1 MGLLKLTTKVQKKI
15 HTTKYNTNNFQI
27 SNFKFQ
33 IIRNMRILVFGNK
46 YKLKFIDLV
55 KDLFFKL
62 KERGA
67 TILFDKEFADQ
78 INESGLLDIT
88 SFATFDNDLS
98 GDIAISLGGDG
109 TLLSTANRI
118 GNRQIPILGIN
129 LGRLGFLT
137 DVQAHELDNLDDIIL
152 NHKYRIEDRMV
163 LRAEICYSP
172 SVLGGVPK
180 GGGGQTLN
188 SQLSTLNSIE
198 FSLNEIAVLKQ
209 DLSSMISIDV
219 QLNGEPLHTYQADG
233 LLVATPT
240 GSTAYSLSVGGPIM
254 MPENHNLIIAP
265 VASHSLNVRPLII
278 PDDWRIDLKVS
289 SRSHSFL
296 ASIDG
301 RSITMP
307 DSTTISI
314 SKANHTIQIIRLE
327 NHSFLSTLKTKLM
340 WGADIR
346 S

>member
-1 MGLLKLTTKVQKKI
+1 MQ
-15 HTTKYNTNNFQI
+15 
-27 SNFKFQ
+27 
-33 IIRNMRILVFGNK
+33 ILVFGNK
-46 YKLKFIDLV
+46 YKLKFIDSV
-55 KDLFFKL
+55 KNLFFNL
-62 KERGA
+62 KERGT
-67 TILFDKEFADQ
+67 TILFDKEFAEQ
-78 INESGLLDIT
+78 INKSELLDIS
-88 SFATFDNDLS
+88 SFDTFDNDFT

-109 TLLSTANRI
+109 TLLATANRI

-152 NHKYRIEDRMV
+152 NHKYRIENRMV
-163 LRAEICYSP
+163 LRAEINSSHPDHHSP
-172 SVLGGVPK
+172 L
-180 GGGGQTLN
+180 
-188 SQLSTLNSIE
+188 ID

-209 DLSSMISIDV
+209 DLSSMISINV
-219 QLNGEPLHTYQADG
+219 ALNREPLHTYQADG

-314 SKANHTIQIIRLE
+314 SKANHTVQIIRLE

>member
-1 MGLLKLTTKVQKKI
+1 M
-15 HTTKYNTNNFQI
+15 QI
-27 SNFKFQ
+27 L
-33 IIRNMRILVFGNK
+33 IFGNK
-46 YKLKFIDLV
+46 YKLKFINLV

-62 KERGA
+62 KNQGA

-78 INESGLLDIT
+78 INKSELLDIS
-88 SFATFDNDLS
+88 SFNTFDNDFT

-109 TLLSTANRI
+109 TLLATANRI

-137 DVQAHELDNLDDIIL
+137 DVQAHELDNLDNIIL
-152 NHKYRIEDRMV
+152 NHKYQIENRMV
-163 LRAEICYSP
+163 LRTEI
-172 SVLGGVPK
+172 
-180 GGGGQTLN
+180 N
-188 SQLSTLNSIE
+188 SSLPDKHSSLID

-219 QLNGEPLHTYQADG
+219 TLNGEPLHTYQADG

-278 PDDWRIDLKVS
+278 PDDWCINLKVA

-314 SKANHTIQIIRLE
+314 SKADYTIRIIRLE
-327 NHSFLSTLKTKLM
+327 GHSFLSTLKTKLM

>member
-1 MGLLKLTTKVQKKI
+1 MQ
-15 HTTKYNTNNFQI
+15 
-27 SNFKFQ
+27 
-33 IIRNMRILVFGNK
+33 ILVFGNK
-46 YKLKFIDLV
+46 YKLKFINSV

-62 KERGA
+62 KHRGA
-67 TILFDKEFADQ
+67 NILFDKEFAQ
-78 INESGLLDIT
+78 EIQASGMLDI
-88 SFATFDNDLS
+88 SEFNVFNNDFS

-109 TLLSTANRI
+109 TLLTTANRI

-137 DVQAHELDNLDDIIL
+137 DVQAHELDNLDDIIF
-152 NHKYRIEDRMV
+152 NKKYKVDDRMV
-163 LRAEICYSP
+163 LCAEI
-172 SVLGGVPK
+172 
-180 GGGGQTLN
+180 N
-188 SQLSTLNSIE
+188 SSLLTPNSSLVE
-198 FSLNEIAVLKQ
+198 YSLNEIAVLKQ

-219 QLNGEPLHTYQADG
+219 SLNDEPLHTYQADG
-233 LLVATPT
+233 LLVSTPT

-278 PDDWRIDLKVS
+278 PDNWKIDLKVS
-289 SRSHSFL
+289 SRSHSYL

-307 DSTTISI
+307 DTATISI
-314 SKANHTIQIIRLE
+314 SKADYTVRIIRLE
-327 NHSFLSTLKTKLM
+327 GHSFLNTLKTKLM
-340 WGADIR
+340 WGADVR

>member
-1 MGLLKLTTKVQKKI
+1 MQ
-15 HTTKYNTNNFQI
+15 
-27 SNFKFQ
+27 
-33 IIRNMRILVFGNK
+33 ILVFGNK
-46 YKLKFIDLV
+46 YKLKFINLV
-55 KDLFFKL
+55 KELFFKL
-62 KERGA
+62 KNQGA
-67 TILFDKEFADQ
+67 TILFDKEFANQ
-78 INESGLLDIT
+78 IQESGLLDIS
-88 SFATFDNDLS
+88 SFDTFDNDIT

-109 TLLSTANRI
+109 TLLATANRI

-152 NHKYRIEDRMV
+152 NHKYKIEDRMV
-163 LRAEICYSP
+163 LRAEIYYSSP
-172 SVLGGVPK
+172 VLGGVPK
-180 GGGGQTLN
+180 GGGGQTPHTSL
-188 SQLSTLNSIE
+188 TE
-198 FSLNEIAVLKQ
+198 YSLNEIAVLKQ

-219 QLNGEPLHTYQADG
+219 TLNGEPLHTYQADG

-278 PDDWRIDLKVS
+278 PDDWKIDLKVS
-289 SRSHSFL
+289 SRNHSYL

-301 RSITMP
+301 RSTTMP
-307 DSTTISI
+307 DTATISI
-314 SKANHTIQIIRLE
+314 SKADYNVRIIRLE
-327 NHSFLSTLKTKLM
+327 GHSFLNTLKTKLM
-340 WGADIR
+340 WGADVRIE

>member
-1 MGLLKLTTKVQKKI
+1 MQ
-15 HTTKYNTNNFQI
+15 
-27 SNFKFQ
+27 
-33 IIRNMRILVFGNK
+33 ILVFGNK

-55 KDLFFKL
+55 KDLFFRL
-62 KERGA
+62 KNQGS
-67 TILFDKEFADQ
+67 TILFDNEFAEQ
-78 INESGLLDIT
+78 INESGLLDIS
-88 SFATFDNDLS
+88 SFDTFDNDFS

-109 TLLSTANRI
+109 TLLATANRI

-137 DVQAHELDNLDDIIL
+137 DVQAHELDNLDDIIF
-152 NHKYRIEDRMV
+152 NKKYKVDDRMV
-163 LRAEICYSP
+163 LRAEITNNNHTSLTEY
-172 SVLGGVPK
+172 
-180 GGGGQTLN
+180 
-188 SQLSTLNSIE
+188 
-198 FSLNEIAVLKQ
+198 SLNEIAVLKQ

-219 QLNGEPLHTYQADG
+219 TLNGEPLHTYQADG
-233 LLVATPT
+233 LLVSTPT

-278 PDDWRIDLKVS
+278 PDNWKIDLAIH
-289 SRSHSFL
+289 SRSHSYL

-307 DSTTISI
+307 DTASISI
-314 SKANHTIQIIRLE
+314 SKADYTVRIIRLE
-327 NHSFLSTLKTKLM
+327 GHSFLNTLKTKLM

>member
-1 MGLLKLTTKVQKKI
+1 MQ
-15 HTTKYNTNNFQI
+15 
-27 SNFKFQ
+27 
-33 IIRNMRILVFGNK
+33 ILVFGNK
-46 YKLKFIDLV
+46 YKLKFINSV

-62 KERGA
+62 KHRGA
-67 TILFDKEFADQ
+67 NILFDKEFAQ
-78 INESGLLDIT
+78 EIQASGMLDI
-88 SFATFDNDLS
+88 SEFNVFSNDFS

-109 TLLSTANRI
+109 TLLTTANRI

-137 DVQAHELDNLDDIIL
+137 DVQAHELDNLDDIIF
-152 NHKYRIEDRMV
+152 NKKYKVDDRMV
-163 LRAEICYSP
+163 LCAEIKSSLLTP
-172 SVLGGVPK
+172 
-180 GGGGQTLN
+180 N
-188 SQLSTLNSIE
+188 SSLVE
-198 FSLNEIAVLKQ
+198 YSLNEIAVLKQ

-219 QLNGEPLHTYQADG
+219 SLNDEPLHTYQADG
-233 LLVATPT
+233 LLVSTPT

-278 PDDWRIDLKVS
+278 PDNWKIDLKVS
-289 SRSHSFL
+289 SRSHSYL

-307 DSTTISI
+307 DTATISI
-314 SKANHTIQIIRLE
+314 SKADYTVRIIRLE
-327 NHSFLSTLKTKLM
+327 GHSFLNTLKTKLM
-340 WGADIR
+340 WGADVR

>member
-1 MGLLKLTTKVQKKI
+1 MQ
-15 HTTKYNTNNFQI
+15 
-27 SNFKFQ
+27 
-33 IIRNMRILVFGNK
+33 ILVFGNK

-55 KDLFFKL
+55 KDLFFRL
-62 KERGA
+62 KNQGS
-67 TILFDKEFADQ
+67 TILFDNEFAEQ
-78 INESGLLDIT
+78 INESGLLDIS
-88 SFATFDNDLS
+88 SFDTFDNDFS

-109 TLLSTANRI
+109 TLLATANRI

-137 DVQAHELDNLDDIIL
+137 DVQAHELDNLDDIIF
-152 NHKYRIEDRMV
+152 NKKYKVDDRMV
-163 LRAEICYSP
+163 LRAEITNNNHTSLTEY
-172 SVLGGVPK
+172 
-180 GGGGQTLN
+180 
-188 SQLSTLNSIE
+188 
-198 FSLNEIAVLKQ
+198 SLNEIAVLKQ

-219 QLNGEPLHTYQADG
+219 TLNGEPLHTYQADG
-233 LLVATPT
+233 LLVSTPT

-278 PDDWRIDLKVS
+278 PDNWKIDLAIH
-289 SRSHSFL
+289 SRSHSYL

-307 DSTTISI
+307 DTATISI
-314 SKANHTIQIIRLE
+314 SKADYTVRIIRLE
-327 NHSFLSTLKTKLM
+327 GHSFLNTLKTKLM
-340 WGADIR
+340 WGADVRIE

>member
-1 MGLLKLTTKVQKKI
+1 MQ
-15 HTTKYNTNNFQI
+15 
-27 SNFKFQ
+27 
-33 IIRNMRILVFGNK
+33 ILVFGNK
-46 YKLKFIDLV
+46 YKLKFINSV

-62 KERGA
+62 KHRGA
-67 TILFDKEFADQ
+67 NILFDKEFAQ
-78 INESGLLDIT
+78 EIQASGMLDI
-88 SFATFDNDLS
+88 SEFNVFNNDFS

-109 TLLSTANRI
+109 TLLTTANRI

-137 DVQAHELDNLDDIIL
+137 DVQAHELDNFDDIIF
-152 NHKYRIEDRMV
+152 NKKYKVDDRMV
-163 LRAEICYSP
+163 LRAEIKSSLLTP
-172 SVLGGVPK
+172 
-180 GGGGQTLN
+180 N
-188 SQLSTLNSIE
+188 SSLVE
-198 FSLNEIAVLKQ
+198 YSLNEIAVLKQ

-219 QLNGEPLHTYQADG
+219 SLNDEPLHTYQADG
-233 LLVATPT
+233 LLVSTPT

-278 PDDWRIDLKVS
+278 PDNWKIDLKVS
-289 SRSHSFL
+289 SRSHSYL

-307 DSTTISI
+307 DTATISI
-314 SKANHTIQIIRLE
+314 SKADYTVRIIRLE
-327 NHSFLSTLKTKLM
+327 GHSFLNTLKTKLM
-340 WGADIR
+340 WGADVR

>member
-1 MGLLKLTTKVQKKI
+1 MQ
-15 HTTKYNTNNFQI
+15 
-27 SNFKFQ
+27 
-33 IIRNMRILVFGNK
+33 ILVFGNK
-46 YKLKFIDLV
+46 YKLKFIDSV
-55 KDLFFKL
+55 KDLFFNL

-78 INESGLLDIT
+78 INESGLLDIS
-88 SFATFDNDLS
+88 SFATFDDDLS
-98 GDIAISLGGDG
+98 GDVAISLGGDG
-109 TLLSTANRI
+109 TLLATANRI

-137 DVQAHELDNLDDIIL
+137 DVQAHELNSLDDIIL

-163 LRAEICYSP
+163 LRAEINSSP
-172 SVLGGVPK
+172 LTP
-180 GGGGQTLN
+180 N
-188 SQLSTLNSIE
+188 SSHID

-301 RSITMP
+301 RSIIMP
-307 DSTTISI
+307 DTTTISI
-314 SKANHTIQIIRLE
+314 SKAQHTIRIIHLE
-327 NHSFLSTLKTKLM
+327 NHSFLNTLKTKLM

>member
-1 MGLLKLTTKVQKKI
+1 MQ
-15 HTTKYNTNNFQI
+15 
-27 SNFKFQ
+27 
-33 IIRNMRILVFGNK
+33 ILVFGNK

-55 KDLFFKL
+55 KDLFFRL
-62 KERGA
+62 KNQGS
-67 TILFDKEFADQ
+67 TILFDSEFAEQ
-78 INESGLLDIT
+78 INESGLLDIS
-88 SFATFDNDLS
+88 SFDTFDNNFS

-109 TLLSTANRI
+109 TLLATANRI

-137 DVQAHELDNLDDIIL
+137 DVQAHELYNLDDIIL
-152 NHKYRIEDRMV
+152 NKKYKIEDRMV
-163 LRAEICYSP
+163 LRAEITNNNHTSLTEY
-172 SVLGGVPK
+172 
-180 GGGGQTLN
+180 
-188 SQLSTLNSIE
+188 
-198 FSLNEIAVLKQ
+198 SLNEIAVLKQ

-219 QLNGEPLHTYQADG
+219 TLNGEPLHTYQADG
-233 LLVATPT
+233 LLVSTPT

-278 PDDWRIDLKVS
+278 PDNWKIDLAIH
-289 SRSHSFL
+289 SRSHSYL

-307 DSTTISI
+307 DTATISI
-314 SKANHTIQIIRLE
+314 SKADYTVRIIRLE
-327 NHSFLSTLKTKLM
+327 GHSFLNTLKTKLM
-340 WGADIR
+340 WGADVRIE

>member
-1 MGLLKLTTKVQKKI
+1 MQ
-15 HTTKYNTNNFQI
+15 
-27 SNFKFQ
+27 
-33 IIRNMRILVFGNK
+33 ILVFGNK
-46 YKLKFIDLV
+46 YKLKFINSV

-62 KERGA
+62 KHRGA
-67 TILFDKEFADQ
+67 NILFDKEFAQ
-78 INESGLLDIT
+78 EIQASGMLDI
-88 SFATFDNDLS
+88 SEFNVFNNDFS

-109 TLLSTANRI
+109 TLLTTANRI

-137 DVQAHELDNLDDIIL
+137 DVQAHELDNLDDIIF
-152 NHKYRIEDRMV
+152 NKKYKVDDRMV
-163 LRAEICYSP
+163 LRAEI
-172 SVLGGVPK
+172 
-180 GGGGQTLN
+180 N
-188 SQLSTLNSIE
+188 SSLLTPNSSLVE
-198 FSLNEIAVLKQ
+198 YSLNEIAVLKQ

-219 QLNGEPLHTYQADG
+219 YLNDEPLHTYQADG
-233 LLVATPT
+233 LLVSTPT

-278 PDDWRIDLKVS
+278 PDNWKIDLKVS
-289 SRSHSFL
+289 SRSHSYL

-307 DSTTISI
+307 DTATISI
-314 SKANHTIQIIRLE
+314 SKADYTVRIIRLE
-327 NHSFLSTLKTKLM
+327 GHSFLNTLKTKLM
-340 WGADIR
+340 WGADVR

>member
-1 MGLLKLTTKVQKKI
+1 M
-15 HTTKYNTNNFQI
+15 QI
-27 SNFKFQ
+27 L
-33 IIRNMRILVFGNK
+33 IFGNK

-55 KDLFFKL
+55 KELFFKL
-62 KERGA
+62 KNQGA
-67 TILFDKEFADQ
+67 TILFDKDFADQ
-78 INESGLLDIT
+78 IKESGLLDIS
-88 SFATFDNDLS
+88 SFDTFDDNFS

-109 TLLSTANRI
+109 TLLTTANRI

-152 NHKYRIEDRMV
+152 NHKYKIENRMV
-163 LRAEICYSP
+163 LRAEIKNKS
-172 SVLGGVPK
+172 S
-180 GGGGQTLN
+180 QT
-188 SQLSTLNSIE
+188 E

-219 QLNGEPLHTYQADG
+219 TLNGEHLHTYQADG

-278 PDDWRIDLKVS
+278 PDDWHIDLKIA

-314 SKANHTIQIIRLE
+314 SKADHTIRIIRLE
-327 NHSFLSTLKTKLM
+327 NHSFLNTLKTKLM
-340 WGADIR
+340 WGADVR

>member
-1 MGLLKLTTKVQKKI
+1 MQ
-15 HTTKYNTNNFQI
+15 
-27 SNFKFQ
+27 
-33 IIRNMRILVFGNK
+33 ILVFGNK
-46 YKLKFIDLV
+46 YKLKFINSV

-62 KERGA
+62 KHRGA
-67 TILFDKEFADQ
+67 NILFDKEFAQ
-78 INESGLLDIT
+78 EIQASGMLDI
-88 SFATFDNDLS
+88 SEFNVFNNDFS

-109 TLLSTANRI
+109 TLLTTANRI

-137 DVQAHELDNLDDIIL
+137 DVQAHELDNLDDIIF
-152 NHKYRIEDRMV
+152 NKKYKVDDRMV
-163 LRAEICYSP
+163 LRAEI
-172 SVLGGVPK
+172 
-180 GGGGQTLN
+180 N
-188 SQLSTLNSIE
+188 SSLLTPNSSLVE
-198 FSLNEIAVLKQ
+198 YSLNEIAVLKQ

-219 QLNGEPLHTYQADG
+219 SLNDEPLHTYQADG
-233 LLVATPT
+233 LLVSTPT

-278 PDDWRIDLKVS
+278 PDNWKIDLKVS
-289 SRSHSFL
+289 SRSHSYL

-307 DSTTISI
+307 DTATISI
-314 SKANHTIQIIRLE
+314 SKADYTVRIIRLE
-327 NHSFLSTLKTKLM
+327 GHSFLNTLKTKHM
-340 WGADIR
+340 WGADVR

>member
-1 MGLLKLTTKVQKKI
+1 MQ
-15 HTTKYNTNNFQI
+15 
-27 SNFKFQ
+27 
-33 IIRNMRILVFGNK
+33 ILVFGNK

-55 KDLFFKL
+55 KELFFKL
-62 KERGA
+62 KNQGA
-67 TILFDKEFADQ
+67 TILFDKEFANQ
-78 INESGLLDIT
+78 IQESRLLDIS
-88 SFATFDNDLS
+88 SFDTFDNDIT

-109 TLLSTANRI
+109 TLLATANRI

-152 NHKYRIEDRMV
+152 NHKYKIEDRMV
-163 LRAEICYSP
+163 LRAEIYYSSP
-172 SVLGGVPK
+172 VLGGVPK
-180 GGGGQTLN
+180 GGGGQTPHTSL
-188 SQLSTLNSIE
+188 TE
-198 FSLNEIAVLKQ
+198 YSLNEIAVLKQ

-219 QLNGEPLHTYQADG
+219 TLNGEPLHTYQADG

-278 PDDWRIDLKVS
+278 PDDWKIDLKVS
-289 SRSHSFL
+289 SRNHSYL

-301 RSITMP
+301 RSTTMP
-307 DSTTISI
+307 DTATISI
-314 SKANHTIQIIRLE
+314 SKADYSVRIIRLE
-327 NHSFLSTLKTKLM
+327 GHSFLNTLKTKLM
-340 WGADIR
+340 WGADVRIEN
-346 S
+346 

>member
-1 MGLLKLTTKVQKKI
+1 MQ
-15 HTTKYNTNNFQI
+15 
-27 SNFKFQ
+27 
-33 IIRNMRILVFGNK
+33 ILVFGNK

-55 KDLFFKL
+55 KELFFKL
-62 KERGA
+62 KNQGA
-67 TILFDKEFADQ
+67 TILFDKEFANQ
-78 INESGLLDIT
+78 IQESGLLDIS
-88 SFATFDNDLS
+88 SFDTFDNDIT

-109 TLLSTANRI
+109 TLLATANRI

-152 NHKYRIEDRMV
+152 NHKYKIEDRMV
-163 LRAEICYSP
+163 LRAEIYYSSP
-172 SVLGGVPK
+172 VLGGVPK
-180 GGGGQTLN
+180 GGGGQTPHTSL
-188 SQLSTLNSIE
+188 TE
-198 FSLNEIAVLKQ
+198 YSLNEIAVLKQ

-219 QLNGEPLHTYQADG
+219 TLNGEPLHTYQADG

-278 PDDWRIDLKVS
+278 PDDWKIDLKVS
-289 SRSHSFL
+289 SRNHSYL

-301 RSITMP
+301 RSTTMP
-307 DSTTISI
+307 DTATISI
-314 SKANHTIQIIRLE
+314 SKADYSVRIIRLE
-327 NHSFLSTLKTKLM
+327 GHSFLNTLKTKLM
-340 WGADIR
+340 WGADVRIE

>member
-1 MGLLKLTTKVQKKI
+1 MQ
-15 HTTKYNTNNFQI
+15 
-27 SNFKFQ
+27 
-33 IIRNMRILVFGNK
+33 ILVFGNK
-46 YKLKFIDLV
+46 YKLKFINLV
-55 KDLFFKL
+55 KELFFKL
-62 KERGA
+62 KNQGA
-67 TILFDKEFADQ
+67 TILFDKEFANQ
-78 INESGLLDIT
+78 IQESGLLDIS
-88 SFATFDNDLS
+88 SFDTFDNDIT

-109 TLLSTANRI
+109 TLLATANRI

-152 NHKYRIEDRMV
+152 NHKYKIEDRMV
-163 LRAEICYSP
+163 LRAEIYYSSP
-172 SVLGGVPK
+172 VLGGVPK
-180 GGGGQTLN
+180 GGGGQTPHTSL
-188 SQLSTLNSIE
+188 TE
-198 FSLNEIAVLKQ
+198 YSLNEIAVLKQ

-219 QLNGEPLHTYQADG
+219 TLNGEPLHTYQADG

-278 PDDWRIDLKVS
+278 PDDWKIDLKVS
-289 SRSHSFL
+289 SRNHSYL

-301 RSITMP
+301 RSTTMP
-307 DSTTISI
+307 DTATISI
-314 SKANHTIQIIRLE
+314 SKADYSVRIIRLE
-327 NHSFLSTLKTKLM
+327 GHSFLNTLKTKLM
-340 WGADIR
+340 WGADVRIE

>member
-1 MGLLKLTTKVQKKI
+1 MQ
-15 HTTKYNTNNFQI
+15 
-27 SNFKFQ
+27 
-33 IIRNMRILVFGNK
+33 ILVFGNK
-46 YKLKFIDLV
+46 YKLKFIDSV
-55 KDLFFKL
+55 KDLFFNL

-78 INESGLLDIT
+78 INESGLLDIS
-88 SFATFDNDLS
+88 SFATFDDDLS
-98 GDIAISLGGDG
+98 GDVAISLGGDG
-109 TLLSTANRI
+109 TLLATANRI

-137 DVQAHELDNLDDIIL
+137 DVQAHELNSLDDIIL

-163 LRAEICYSP
+163 LRAEINSSP
-172 SVLGGVPK
+172 LTP
-180 GGGGQTLN
+180 N
-188 SQLSTLNSIE
+188 SSHID

-307 DSTTISI
+307 DTATISI
-314 SKANHTIQIIRLE
+314 SKADHTVRIIRLE

>member
-1 MGLLKLTTKVQKKI
+1 MQ
-15 HTTKYNTNNFQI
+15 
-27 SNFKFQ
+27 
-33 IIRNMRILVFGNK
+33 ILVFGNK
-46 YKLKFIDLV
+46 YKLKFINSV

-62 KERGA
+62 KHRGA
-67 TILFDKEFADQ
+67 NILFDKEFAQEIQASDM
-78 INESGLLDIT
+78 LDI
-88 SFATFDNDLS
+88 SEFNVFNNDFS

-109 TLLSTANRI
+109 TLLTTANRI

-137 DVQAHELDNLDDIIL
+137 DVQAHELDNLDDIIF
-152 NHKYRIEDRMV
+152 NKKYKVDDRMV
-163 LRAEICYSP
+163 LRAEIKSSLLTP
-172 SVLGGVPK
+172 
-180 GGGGQTLN
+180 N
-188 SQLSTLNSIE
+188 SSLVE
-198 FSLNEIAVLKQ
+198 YSLNEIAVLKQ

-219 QLNGEPLHTYQADG
+219 SLNDEPLHTYQADG
-233 LLVATPT
+233 LLVSTPT

-278 PDDWRIDLKVS
+278 PDNWKIDLKVS
-289 SRSHSFL
+289 SRSHSYL

-307 DSTTISI
+307 DTATISI
-314 SKANHTIQIIRLE
+314 SKADYTVRIIRLE
-327 NHSFLSTLKTKLM
+327 GHSFLNTLKTKLM
-340 WGADIR
+340 WGADVR

>member
-1 MGLLKLTTKVQKKI
+1 MQ
-15 HTTKYNTNNFQI
+15 
-27 SNFKFQ
+27 
-33 IIRNMRILVFGNK
+33 ILVFGNK

-55 KDLFFKL
+55 KDLFFRL
-62 KERGA
+62 KNQGA
-67 TILFDKEFADQ
+67 TILFDNEFAEQ
-78 INESGLLDIT
+78 INESGLLDIS
-88 SFATFDNDLS
+88 SFDTFDNDFS

-109 TLLSTANRI
+109 TLLATANRI

-137 DVQAHELDNLDDIIL
+137 DVQAHELNNLDDIIL
-152 NHKYRIEDRMV
+152 NHKYKIEDRIV
-163 LRAEICYSP
+163 LRAEIMHNTQSSDLSDYQTSP
-172 SVLGGVPK
+172 TK
-180 GGGGQTLN
+180 KTLN

-219 QLNGEPLHTYQADG
+219 TLNGEPLHTYQADG
-233 LLVATPT
+233 LLVSTPT

-278 PDDWRIDLKVS
+278 PDNWKIDLAIH
-289 SRSHSFL
+289 SRSHSYL

-307 DSTTISI
+307 DTATISI
-314 SKANHTIQIIRLE
+314 SKADYTVRIIRLE
-327 NHSFLSTLKTKLM
+327 GHSFLNTLKTKLM
-340 WGADIR
+340 WGADVRIE

>member
-1 MGLLKLTTKVQKKI
+1 MQ
-15 HTTKYNTNNFQI
+15 
-27 SNFKFQ
+27 
-33 IIRNMRILVFGNK
+33 ILVFGNK
-46 YKLKFIDLV
+46 YKLKFINSV

-62 KERGA
+62 KHRGA
-67 TILFDKEFADQ
+67 NILFDKEFAQ
-78 INESGLLDIT
+78 EIQASGMLDI
-88 SFATFDNDLS
+88 SEFNVFNNDFS

-109 TLLSTANRI
+109 TLLTTANSI

-137 DVQAHELDNLDDIIL
+137 DVQAHELDNLDDIIF
-152 NHKYRIEDRMV
+152 NKKYKVDDRMV
-163 LRAEICYSP
+163 LRAEI
-172 SVLGGVPK
+172 
-180 GGGGQTLN
+180 N
-188 SQLSTLNSIE
+188 SSLLTPNSSLVE
-198 FSLNEIAVLKQ
+198 YSLNEIAVLKQ

-219 QLNGEPLHTYQADG
+219 SLNDEPLHTYQADG
-233 LLVATPT
+233 LLVSTPT

-278 PDDWRIDLKVS
+278 PDNWKIDLKVS
-289 SRSHSFL
+289 SRSHSYL

-307 DSTTISI
+307 DTATISI
-314 SKANHTIQIIRLE
+314 SKADYTVRIIRLE
-327 NHSFLSTLKTKLM
+327 GHSFLNTLKTKLM
-340 WGADIR
+340 WGADVR